1 MWTTLLLVLIGMV
14 TVYTASAVIAGRME
28 GGSQI
33 FLKRTVLRATLG
45 FVAMAFAYFVDYRSY
60 RRYARKGILLAV
72 VLLVLTLAFGE
83 SGRGMRASFLMMQPG
98 EIAKLALVVYLA
110 DVLARRQEELADFK
124 RGLLPRL
131 GLVGAVV
138 VLILLQPDFGS
149 ALAVVVLSFVML
161 FLGGARLLHIA
172 GLAAAAL
179 PVAYL
184 AVRKVPRIAERWE
197 VWRAAYDLSL
207 EGVDT
212 RGAAYQIYQ
221 SLVALGSGGLTG
233 VGVGKSMQRAF
244 IPDPHTDFAFSIWG
258 EELGFLGAFGL
269 VVLFTILMLRGLRI
283 ARRAPDLYGTILA
296 GGLTAMVSVYA
307 IINIA
312 VATATIPTTG
322 LPLPFVSY
330 GGSSLMVNLVA
341 VGILLNMSK
350 RAVLD
355 AGGKSSPSDLAKRW
369 STSPSRTRKRS

>member
-369 STSPSRTRKRS
+369 STSRSRTRKRS